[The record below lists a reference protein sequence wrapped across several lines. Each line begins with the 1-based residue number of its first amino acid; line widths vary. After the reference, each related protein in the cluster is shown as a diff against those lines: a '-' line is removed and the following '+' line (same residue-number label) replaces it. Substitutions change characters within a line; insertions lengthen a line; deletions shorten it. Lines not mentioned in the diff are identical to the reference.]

1 MDLTQEGSWVNWNQN
16 QFDFSGD
23 WTLGVW
29 GRDFT
34 PHENTVRLQNNQG
47 DFITIS
53 YRQGYYQG
61 GGVLK
66 TYVDCMITSGTLNYY
81 VYSNYIDNPLS
92 TDTVQIWLRRI
103 NNIYQINIYNL
114 T

>member
-1 MDLTQEGSWVNWNQN
+1 MAFWSRKTAEPVQTQTIL
-16 QFDFSGD
+16 DFLNIG
-23 WTLGVW
+23 
-29 GRDFT
+29 
-34 PHENTVRLQNNQG
+34 TVDRSKL
-47 DFITIS
+47 
-53 YRQGYYQG
+53 
-61 GGVLK
+61 
-66 TYVDCMITSGTLNYY
+66 YVDCMITSGTLNYY